1 MLSRGL
7 LSNLLLSYSYVPKLL
22 AMVANFE
29 YIQYMQFNAKTKIIM
44 YKQE

>member
-7 LSNLLLSYSYVPKLL
+7 LSNLLLSYSYLPKLL
-22 AMVANFE
+22 AMEAHFE